1 MRQILPYQ
9 DGAMQIVFDETNRL
23 LSEMV
28 HGAGLRHRILSGN
41 LANVDTPGYEP
52 KDASFAAALTQAR
65 QVAGVGGTVQLQTN
79 VVSEPD
85 GPAREDGNTVQLD
98 RQMAKL
104 AQNTLWHNS
113 MLQMLSTRMAI
124 LKSAIK
130 GS

>member
-1 MRQILPYQ
+1 MR
-9 DGAMQIVFDETNRL
+9 IVFDETNRL
-23 LSEMV
+23 LNEMV
-28 HGAGLRHRILSGN
+28 NGAAMRHRILSGN

-52 KDASFAAALTQAR
+52 KEASFTAALAQAR
-65 QVAGVGGTVQLQTN
+65 QATGTAGAVQVQTS

-98 RQMAKL
+98 RQMAKV

-113 MLQMLSTRMAI
+113 MLQMLATRMAMVRT
-124 LKSAIK
+124 AIK

>member
-1 MRQILPYQ
+1 MR
-9 DGAMQIVFDETNRL
+9 IVFDETNRL
-23 LSEMV
+23 LGEMV
-28 HGAGLRHRILSGN
+28 RGAATRHHILSGN

-52 KDASFAAALTQAR
+52 KDISFTAVLDRAR
-65 QVAGVGGTVQLQTN
+65 QAAGAGAVQVQTS

-113 MLQMLSTRMAI
+113 MLQMLSTRMA
-124 LKSAIK
+124 LVRSAIK